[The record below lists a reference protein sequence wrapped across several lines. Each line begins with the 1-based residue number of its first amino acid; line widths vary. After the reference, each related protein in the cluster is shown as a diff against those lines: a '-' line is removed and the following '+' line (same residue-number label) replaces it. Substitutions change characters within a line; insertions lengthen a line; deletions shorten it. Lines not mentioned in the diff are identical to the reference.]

1 MPFPTPVA
9 PPPFPL
15 PSRWWEVFETVRKL
29 YVGAVAV
36 FVYSASASQLMV
48 SQLVMLAVLILVL
61 QAQPYA
67 RPSDNW

>member
-1 MPFPTPVA
+1 M
-9 PPPFPL
+9 
-15 PSRWWEVFETVRKL
+15 FETVRKL